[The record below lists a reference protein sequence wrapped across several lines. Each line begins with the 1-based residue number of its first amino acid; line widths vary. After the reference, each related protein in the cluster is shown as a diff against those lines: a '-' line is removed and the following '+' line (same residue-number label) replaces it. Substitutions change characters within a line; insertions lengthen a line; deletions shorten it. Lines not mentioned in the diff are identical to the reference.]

1 MGQKVAGTCYVKVD
15 GMQLTLKGGM
25 EAPLSD
31 KTRETV
37 VPGFFKE
44 EDVAPFVKVTAVHT
58 PGFPLKKLVDGT
70 NMTITGEFKNGKVY
84 TLSGAYMV
92 DQPTSNGEEGTIE
105 LQFDGIKGVW
115 S

>member
-15 GMQLTLKGGM
+15 GKQVTLKGGI
-25 EAPLSD
+25 EAPISD
-31 KTRETV
+31 KKRETIV
-37 VPGFFKE
+37 TGFFKE
-44 EDVAPFVKVTAVHT
+44 EELPPYIKMTAVHT
-58 PGFPLKKLVDGT
+58 PNFPRKALVDGT
-70 NMTITGEFKNGKVY
+70 DMTITAELKNGKVY

-92 DQPTSNGEEGTIE
+92 DEPSSNGEEGTIE

>member
-15 GMQLTLKGGM
+15 GTQLTLKGGA
-25 EAPLSD
+25 EAPLMD

-44 EDVAPFVKVTAVHT
+44 EDKAPFVKIT
-58 PGFPLKKLVDGT
+58 PLLTSGFPLQKLVEGT
-70 NMTITGEFKNGKVY
+70 DMTVTVEFKSGRVY
-84 TLSGAYMV
+84 TLSGAYLV
-92 DQPTSNGEEGTIE
+92 AQPTGKGDEGTTE